1 MAVVMLVKSNN
12 KKHQFIDDKKTPKNT
27 LSLEIKTEWQHLI
40 NERVMPKNQNWNLR
54 SLWSSDYRMYFK
66 CERKNG

>member
-1 MAVVMLVKSNN
+1 
-12 KKHQFIDDKKTPKNT
+12 

-54 SLWSSDYRMYFK
+54 SLW
-66 CERKNG
+66 